1 MNDHFFSSHLQSI
14 VEHISDMV
22 TNVHALNTEDLDR
35 LMLIIRQHKEKL
47 DSVRLKNLRIYCL
60 ILSSFPE

>member
-1 MNDHFFSSHLQSI
+1 MFYLKSV

-35 LMLIIRQHKEKL
+35 LMLVIRQHKDKL
-47 DSVRLKNLRIYCL
+47 DSVRSLGKNLL
-60 ILSSFPE
+60 H

>member
-1 MNDHFFSSHLQSI
+1 MVVCLPLEMKFLLLQSV

-35 LMLIIRQHKEKL
+35 LMSIIRQHKDKV
-47 DSVRLKNLRIYCL
+47 DSVC
-60 ILSSFPE
+60 